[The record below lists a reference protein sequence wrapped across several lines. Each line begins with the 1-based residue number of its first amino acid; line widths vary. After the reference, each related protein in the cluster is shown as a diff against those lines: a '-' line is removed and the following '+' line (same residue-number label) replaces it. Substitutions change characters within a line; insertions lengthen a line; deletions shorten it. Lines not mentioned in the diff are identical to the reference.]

1 MVEIN
6 NQKKH
11 FVLIHGSVAG
21 AWIWYKVKPRLE
33 EAGHRVTALDMA
45 ASGANTQKIE
55 EVRTFDQY
63 NEPLMEFMAKLPENE
78 KVVLVGHSLGGLNLA
93 FAMEKFPE
101 KVSLAV
107 FLTAILP
114 DTVHQPSYMLEKF
127 TDDINSNSIKS
138 DGITTLTLVIEEY
151 EGDRPLFAEIGP
163 RDEEWQDTLFSF
175 HGTPE
180 EPHTCV
186 HMGFEFMKCKPFHL
200 SSAEDLAL
208 QMLLN
213 RPGSMFVESLSK
225 AKKFTDERYGSVP
238 RVYIVCTED
247 LMMPASFQRWMIEQN
262 GVKEAMEIPADHMP
276 VFSTPTEL
284 CHSILDIKPQH
295 QKNGRGAWIWY
306 KVKPRLEEAGHR
318 VTALDMAAS
327 GVNTQKI
334 EEVRTFDLYNE
345 PLMEFMAKLPEN
357 EKVVLVGHSLGGLNL
372 AFAMEKFPEKVS
384 LAVFLTAILPDTVH
398 QPSYMLEKFA
408 EIGPK
413 DEEWQDTLFSF
424 HGTPEEPHT
433 CVHMGF
439 EFMKCKPFHLSSAED
454 LALQMLLNRPGS
466 LFVESLSKAKK
477 FTDERY
483 GSVPRVYIVCTEDLM
498 MLASF
503 QRWMIEQNGVKEVME
518 IPADHMPVFS
528 TPAEL
533 CHSILELARKHA

>member
-1 MVEIN
+1 MGEIN

-127 TDDINSNSIKS
+127 
-138 DGITTLTLVIEEY
+138 
-151 EGDRPLFAEIGP
+151 AEIGP

-247 LMMPASFQRWMIEQN
+247 LMM
-262 GVKEAMEIPADHMP
+262 
-276 VFSTPTEL
+276 
-284 CHSILDIKPQH
+284 
-295 QKNGRGAWIWY
+295 
-306 KVKPRLEEAGHR
+306 
-318 VTALDMAAS
+318 
-327 GVNTQKI
+327 
-334 EEVRTFDLYNE
+334 
-345 PLMEFMAKLPEN
+345 
-357 EKVVLVGHSLGGLNL
+357 
-372 AFAMEKFPEKVS
+372 
-384 LAVFLTAILPDTVH
+384 
-398 QPSYMLEKFA
+398 
-408 EIGPK
+408 
-413 DEEWQDTLFSF
+413 
-424 HGTPEEPHT
+424 
-433 CVHMGF
+433 
-439 EFMKCKPFHLSSAED
+439 
-454 LALQMLLNRPGS
+454 
-466 LFVESLSKAKK
+466 
-477 FTDERY
+477 
-483 GSVPRVYIVCTEDLM
+483 
-498 MLASF
+498 LASF